1 MKPTADEYSAI
12 EEIYMKH
19 EGEKDAFCAEWKKT
33 PEAMRNAI
41 VKTVMEANEIIEVTT
56 NELEAAKAHEEQEV
70 KERADIYSR
79 YVKFVRETAVSL
91 LDNDP
96 DDEVAYKLVPMK
108 EIVLYKARKG
118 HDMNERDIEFMTDR
132 ISEE

>member
-1 MKPTADEYSAI
+1 MSPTADEYSAI
-12 EEIYMKH
+12 DEIYMNH

-33 PEAMRNAI
+33 PEDMRNAI
-41 VKTVMEANEIIEVTT
+41 VRTVMVANHIIEANTIA
-56 NELEAAKAHEEQEV
+56 LEAAKAHEEEKV

-79 YVKFVRETAVSL
+79 YVKFVRETAVEL

-96 DDEVAYKLVPMK
+96 DDEVAYKLVPTK

-118 HDMNERDIEFMTDR
+118 YDMNERDIEFLTER